1 MYLFLILQCFIQSV
15 YSDIIQTELPNNY
28 VSSDNTI
35 ALSLWGMSTCI
46 CLKKFIN
53 YKKNLPIKIERTNDF
68 ISEKKNSHFI
78 IDIED
83 NDKDKETQKKE
94 IKKLKKDLNEIRRIL
109 IEYEKQL

>member
-1 MYLFLILQCFIQSV
+1 MYIFLILQCFIQSV

-28 VSSDNTI
+28 VSSDNII

-46 CLKKFIN
+46 CVKKFIN
-53 YKKNLPIKIERTNDF
+53 YKKNLPIKLKMTNNF
-68 ISEKKNSHFI
+68 ISEEKNSHFK

-83 NDKDKETQKKE
+83 KDKDKETQKKE

>member
-1 MYLFLILQCFIQSV
+1 MYIFLILQCFIQSV

-28 VSSDNTI
+28 VSSDNII

-46 CLKKFIN
+46 CVKKFIN
-53 YKKNLPIKIERTNDF
+53 YKKNLPIKLKMTNNF
-68 ISEKKNSHFI
+68 ISEEKNSHFK

-83 NDKDKETQKKE
+83 KNKDKETQKKE

>member
-1 MYLFLILQCFIQSV
+1 MYIFLILQCFIQSV
-15 YSDIIQTELPNNY
+15 YSDIVQTEIPDNY

-53 YKKNLPIKIERTNDF
+53 YKKNLPIKLKMTNNF
-68 ISEKKNSHFI
+68 ISEEKNSHFK

-83 NDKDKETQKKE
+83 KDKDKETQKKE